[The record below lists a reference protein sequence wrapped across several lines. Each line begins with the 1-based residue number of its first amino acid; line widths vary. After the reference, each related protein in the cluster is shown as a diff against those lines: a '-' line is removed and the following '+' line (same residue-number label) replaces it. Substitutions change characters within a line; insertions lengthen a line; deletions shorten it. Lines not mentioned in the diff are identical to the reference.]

1 MKRLSRAVAV
11 VVAAMMVM
19 ALAVAASHSTWV
31 SFDPASPVL
40 EGTVVTAS
48 ANSDPADT
56 APKLELWVCRVAD
69 ESVPTVPAAY
79 ASFETCNTANDG
91 SVVWVLLAEQGAASA
106 GAIDKLDA
114 TFNTSGLGGQTTG
127 FKSHRDPG
135 PNSSHPSASGFANL
149 VINAQPTNGA
159 EHPGCKG
166 VENAYSKVST
176 NNGSSKGK
184 GGEALE
190 KVAAKLGCDLAQ

>member
-1 MKRLSRAVAV
+1 MKRFTRAFAVTLAAMMIMAVAV
-11 VVAAMMVM
+11 AAN
-19 ALAVAASHSTWV
+19 HSTWV

-48 ANSDPADT
+48 ANSDPSDT
-56 APKLELWVCRVAD
+56 APKLQLWVCRVAD
-69 ESVPTVPAAY
+69 ESVPTTPAAY
-79 ASFETCNTANDG
+79 ASFETCNSTSDG
-91 SVVWVLLAEQGAASA
+91 SVVWVLLIEQGAASA
-106 GAIDKLDA
+106 GAIDKLDYE
-114 TFNTSGLGGQTTG
+114 FNTTGLGGQTVG

-135 PNSSHPSASGFANL
+135 PNSSHPDASGFANL
-149 VINAQPTNGA
+149 VINAQPTGGA

-190 KVAAKLGCDLAQ
+190 KVAAKLGCDLAP